1 MADHPVVDHQ
11 AALVLADL
19 VRALPLIPL
28 EHVPAVTAEHAARL
42 GFSEVMIYV
51 VDLRQVVLLP
61 LPGQRD
67 ADGKP
72 LEPISIDTTLAG
84 RAFRTLQ
91 IVQADPSRA
100 AGEPSA
106 AGTGGPVRLWAPL
119 VDGAERLGLL
129 GVTTPEAD
137 EVAERRISDLAMLLT
152 LVLPAKFR
160 VSDSHSRLVSGRSM
174 RVGAEL
180 LWALMPPRTFATDT
194 VGVSA
199 ALEPAHIVGGDAF
212 DYALDGCVLHMAIFD
227 AVGHDLSAG
236 LTTAIAL
243 GAYRGSRRGEV
254 GLVMAGEAIDKAI
267 ADQFSTSWYATGVL
281 ADLNIHTGELTW
293 VNRGHPPPLL
303 LRDGQVA
310 AVLESPPDP
319 PMGFNLGPAS
329 GLARRR
335 IEPGDRLL
343 LYTDGVTEA
352 RSPTGE
358 RFGLERLADCILR
371 GEADALPRPEIVRRV
386 IHALVDHQQGSPQDD
401 AAMLLADW
409 YPPGGRGR

>member
-1 MADHPVVDHQ
+1 MADHPVSDHQ

-19 VRALPLIPL
+19 VRAYPLIPL
-28 EHVPAVTAEHAARL
+28 ERVPAVTAEHAARL

-51 VDLRQVVLLP
+51 ADLRRLVLLP

-72 LEPISIDTTLAG
+72 LEPIPIDATLAG
-84 RAFRTLQ
+84 RAFRVLE
-91 IVQADPSRA
+91 IMRADPARV

-106 AGTGGPVRLWAPL
+106 AASGGPVRLWVPL
-119 VDGAERLGLL
+119 VDGMERLGLL

-137 EVAERRISDLAMLLT
+137 EVAERRISDLATLLT
-152 LVLPAKFR
+152 LVLMSKYRA
-160 VSDSHSRLVSGRSM
+160 SDSYARLVRGRSM
-174 RVGAEL
+174 RVGAEM
-180 LWALMPPRTFATDT
+180 LWTLMPPRTFATET

-199 ALEPAHIVGGDAF
+199 ALEPAYIVGGDAF
-212 DYALDGCVLHMAIFD
+212 DYALDGDVLHMAIFD
-227 AVGHDLSAG
+227 AIGHDTSAG

-243 GAYRGSRRGEV
+243 GSYRDSRRRE
-254 GLVMAGEAIDKAI
+254 AGPIVASEAIDEAI
-267 ADQFSTSWYATGVL
+267 ADQFSTSRYATGIM
-281 ADLNIHTGELTW
+281 ADLNIRTGELTW

-303 LRDGQVA
+303 LRDGRVA

-319 PMGFNLGPAS
+319 PMGFSLGPAS

-358 RFGLERLADCILR
+358 RFGLERFADFVLR
-371 GEADALPRPEIVRRV
+371 GEADALPRAEIVRRL
-386 IHALVDHQQGSPQDD
+386 IHAVVDHQQGGPQDD
-401 AAMLLADW
+401 AAVLLADW
-409 YPPGGRGR
+409 HPPGG